1 MLSND
6 CKKKPKILISFCI
19 LLLTLKSLSMSD
31 SELLSF
37 LEEAAQ
43 TRSLFISCV
52 QSLDYNVT
60 LLTQCESLLIMYDQM
75 TYFLKLCSQ
84 PSQS

>member
-1 MLSND
+1 
-6 CKKKPKILISFCI
+6 
-19 LLLTLKSLSMSD
+19 MSD